1 MARGELQDALTRV
14 QLALEKDPINYLLL
28 YMRATVYLAQGRA
41 RLALEDL
48 NQVLES
54 QPNFLLARS
63 QKGIILIKLGYLD
76 EAYFELD
83 EVVCI

>member
-14 QLALEKDPINYLLL
+14 QLGLEKDPINYLLL
-28 YMRATVYLAQGRA
+28 YMRATVYLAQGRP

-48 NQVLES
+48 NQVLEN
-54 QPNFLLARS
+54 QPDFLLARS
-63 QKGIILIKLGYLD
+63 QKGLILIKLGYLD

-83 EVVCI
+83 KVVCI